1 MEDENKVSL
10 EPLLGVLEGS
20 RWYPLQR
27 GQAAGSKFQA
37 RGGAGTVLS
46 SGHSCPLFVTVPS
59 LPRGEVLVGR
69 PWLSRHTC
77 PQQMPSERREE
88 GVPSQGENREGLGME
103 NTLSCARWIVLE
115 SVYCSYHH

>member
-1 MEDENKVSL
+1 MPFICDCSFS
-10 EPLLGVLEGS
+10 P
-20 RWYPLQR
+20 QR
-27 GQAAGSKFQA
+27 
-37 RGGAGTVLS
+37 
-46 SGHSCPLFVTVPS
+46 
-59 LPRGEVLVGR
+59 EVLVGR